1 MVLSLLVPSIGST
14 TELMHSVYT
23 QNEQMKP
30 PCDREPLLGSLGLN
44 FLIYQMG
51 TITF

>member
-1 MVLSLLVPSIGST
+1 MVLSLLAPSTGST
-14 TELMHSVYT
+14 TERMHSVYM

-30 PCDREPLLGSLGLN
+30 PCDLEPLLGSLGLN

-51 TITF
+51 TRTF